1 MVNQNLEEGV
11 HEEDA
16 VRQDTAAVQQHGL
29 QQQETKPVIGLSL
42 SIRCFDKH
50 LSWNFPPSVRYVR
63 GKTVSDIKPSIKSRL
78 ENACQF
84 ELLVV
89 SSPWCCLT
97 HSVLL
102 KNKHYRPSDHYVEF
116 KQPIYTTIASL
127 LACFLPHNNCVKMNA
142 TFRLL
147 AQTGEPLIFDVAG
160 GIMYVVICV
169 AGRESVGKGGL
180 RVK

>member
-1 MVNQNLEEGV
+1 MRRMRSGKILLLSSNTGYNNKKQSLLLDCHCQLDVLINIFP
-11 HEEDA
+11 
-16 VRQDTAAVQQHGL
+16 
-29 QQQETKPVIGLSL
+29 ETS
-42 SIRCFDKH
+42 
-50 LSWNFPPSVRYVR
+50 PPSVRCVR

-78 ENACQF
+78 ENARQF